1 MTEEN
6 NLLEEFQAEYDKL
19 KKIWQI
25 EKNWEIYGN
34 PLSQPSNV
42 KFIDDFLDQNN
53 SDDSR
58 AFAKELLSFKDLD
71 KKREEILK
79 IKEQYGLAW
88 EDFDEAFTKFL
99 NQPDNNFEAD
109 VRKKLDELSTA
120 KINFEGAWHFHS
132 IAVKKVEDLI
142 QQMREHESSGVSDY
156 VHDSETKTSTS
167 AQIAQVDNIENRDKD
182 TKASETPV
190 LELRNIEKSYFL
202 GKEEFPVLK
211 GIDLNVQR
219 GEFVSLLGES
229 GGGKSTLMNIIGGLD
244 REYQGEVLV
253 EGRAQ
258 RLKKE
263 KDMDAYR
270 RDTIGFIFQSFNLVS
285 YLSVLDNVLVSLKMT
300 SLSDKEQ
307 TERALELIK
316 QVGLYEHRRKK
327 PAQLS
332 GGQKQRVAIAR
343 ALASDPDIILA
354 DEPTGAL
361 DSVNT
366 KEVLEILESIARS
379 GKTIIV
385 VTHSQEVAEHGT
397 RIIHLED
404 GHILNDS
411 RLKQAYPNPHF
422 EKPFTPKALT
432 YFDTFKTSF
441 KHFVN
446 AWKVNLLIAIGTA
459 IGLAS
464 VMFFLGLGNGA
475 TNYMNKTITDL
486 ANPKVFNVMRRV
498 ETDNSVDNQKAFTTT
513 TQAFAQGNKEV
524 YFTDELIKKL
534 EAVKNVDKVTALYQF
549 SGKNSIRFG
558 QGKEN
563 NFSEL
568 VSWTPQF
575 ADTSIEYGKKPES
588 GEIVIQLPL
597 AKLYNEKSPKSALG
611 QKITLSFMALGENGL
626 PVTIIKEFTISGIL
640 KEQAQMPQVA
650 ISYNDMKSS
659 LAENSA
665 ISEAP
670 IMAVS
675 VNTVPNVK
683 STVKAIQEI
692 EVNGQKVFVT
702 SSLGDLLD
710 RISTIMSIVSVV
722 LASIAGISLLVSIFM
737 IIVTTYMSVA
747 ARTKEI
753 GIIRAMG
760 GRRKDVSRLFTAESL
775 ILGVSSAIIAVV
787 IAFIGQVVINAAL
800 NSLVGGNIVEISP
813 VMVVLAAIIALII
826 AYLSSL
832 APAAQ
837 AARLNTIESLA
848 SE

>member
-1 MTEEN
+1 M
-6 NLLEEFQAEYDKL
+6 
-19 KKIWQI
+19 
-25 EKNWEIYGN
+25 
-34 PLSQPSNV
+34 
-42 KFIDDFLDQNN
+42 
-53 SDDSR
+53 
-58 AFAKELLSFKDLD
+58 
-71 KKREEILK
+71 
-79 IKEQYGLAW
+79 
-88 EDFDEAFTKFL
+88 
-99 NQPDNNFEAD
+99 
-109 VRKKLDELSTA
+109 
-120 KINFEGAWHFHS
+120 
-132 IAVKKVEDLI
+132 
-142 QQMREHESSGVSDY
+142 
-156 VHDSETKTSTS
+156 
-167 AQIAQVDNIENRDKD
+167 ENRDKD